1 MGEAARV
8 QDGEADAIGLGRLD
22 AIDELMLGI
31 ALKRDQFVPQ
41 LVGRD
46 LGALFDGGQR
56 VRSVN
61 LGFTLPEEVQV
72 RSVE

>member
-1 MGEAARV
+1 MAK
-8 QDGEADAIGLGRLD
+8 ADAIGLGRLD
-22 AIDELMLGI
+22 AIDELVLGI
-31 ALKRDQFVPQ
+31 ALKGDQLVAQ
-41 LVGRD
+41 LVGGD

-61 LGFTLPEEVQV
+61 FGLALPQQVQV